1 MSDKKVIRV
10 NPAMFVFPTTS
21 QTRKKRGSADPNKP
35 IRIKSERI
43 QTRTMKNNKNRL
55 LKYIREQQEKNYKR
69 FSEQS
74 TLTDVLPTS
83 AKSSSGG
90 GATATADAGF
100 ESDFESSLQYLS
112 SVAEKTQNVLSPNYI
127 ARHNATLRQLPPSTE
142 SLLLG
147 STLGNSQLNDAVGV
161 DLPDVFSTIQPVATN
176 NPMHLRPPILNAPKY
191 GCLKNGSLPTY
202 RMWKNQTMKHMP
214 SVPQF
219 SGGSVASIPAT
230 PISSAITTQHSPFTC
245 EHESSPVNTRTGS
258 CANITISGSG
268 ETHPSGGAPK
278 TSAYSSTTPIRFR
291 SDIQGATPQQASQ
304 RELIGDT
311 RAHQSFRQNKQRFK
325 KRVKHQ
331 KQKRILRRT
340 FRLGKSKH
348 YPNVSVLVSNRTI
361 RNTITTKAQL
371 LKQTPI
377 EEIRK
382 TLIKKGL
389 IKVGTTA
396 PNDVLRKMYE
406 SVSLLCG
413 DIQNHNP
420 ENLLYNYFNAKDT

>member
-1 MSDKKVIRV
+1 MDDKKVIRV

-43 QTRTMKNNKNRL
+43 RTRTMKNNKNRL

-74 TLTDVLPTS
+74 TLTDVLPRSSKT
-83 AKSSSGG
+83 SSGV

-112 SVAEKTQNVLSPNYI
+112 SVADKTQNVLSPNYI

-176 NPMHLRPPILNAPKY
+176 NPMHIRPPILTAPKY

-202 RMWKNQTMKHMP
+202 RMWKNQTMKHLP

-219 SGGSVASIPAT
+219 SGGSAASIPDT
-230 PISSAITTQHSPFTC
+230 PISPAIIPSHSP
-245 EHESSPVNTRTGS
+245 
-258 CANITISGSG
+258 NITITGSG
-268 ETHPSGGAPK
+268 ETAPIGGAPK

-325 KRVKHQ
+325 KRVKRQ

-406 SVSLLCG
+406 SVSLLRG